1 MKNKKDSHYSI
12 TKIVFYSGDRAFEV
26 FPRGGKLYVKEYEK
40 EKTTDKKNS
49 KKKT

>member
-26 FPRGGKLYVKEYEK
+26 FPRRGKLYVKEYV
-40 EKTTDKKNS
+40 KKVPVKSRSRATNV
-49 KKKT
+49 